1 MDVAAEGHVTR
12 WDGLTLKCVQ
22 LCCLSCDDASIR
34 PRATGPA
41 PVCRQQSFIHSPSNT
56 NHTSNTITMPL
67 HLLGKKSWNV
77 YNPTAI
83 AKVRADEA
91 RSAAREEA
99 QNELE
104 LTYQA
109 DVRLALLRGLPEP
122 PRPAELDIDLE
133 AEYESG
139 KRREPRERAQD
150 GGREEKLRKMKRKR
164 VGEDDTDM
172 ELRVAKAEMGERDG
186 GRRSGAGRDDKKGK
200 ESLPL
205 VGEDGHIQLFAPVSP
220 SGPAHDARKQDP
232 EEILRK
238 KQQEE
243 REGGAMR
250 FDTAGGNRSNPA
262 TTPWYAGSALK
273 VAGTNLPDGQA
284 TETIGRDAWG
294 NEDAGRK
301 SRDAV
306 RMSTADPMA
315 MMQMAQRKLKA
326 VESEREEWKR
336 EREAEVGVV
345 PKATYSRDHD
355 DRRHERSHRSR
366 DHRDRTEHRHE
377 RRHNRSR
384 DRSRERRHRHPR
396 RHSRSRSPEREHHR
410 SHRSTRG

>member
-1 MDVAAEGHVTR
+1 
-12 WDGLTLKCVQ
+12 
-22 LCCLSCDDASIR
+22 
-34 PRATGPA
+34 
-41 PVCRQQSFIHSPSNT
+41 
-56 NHTSNTITMPL
+56 MPL

-104 LTYQA
+104 LAYQA
-109 DVRLALLRGLPEP
+109 DLRLALLRGLPQP
-122 PRPAELDIDLE
+122 PRPAELDLDIE
-133 AEYESG
+133 AEVQSG
-139 KRREPRERAQD
+139 RRKEPREKGQD
-150 GGREEKLRKMKRKR
+150 DGREEKLRKMKRKR

-172 ELRVAKAEMGERDG
+172 ELRVAKAQMTERDNEADS
-186 GRRSGAGRDDKKGK
+186 GRRSGPRRDDRKEK

-220 SGPAHDARKQDP
+220 TGPAHDARKQNP
-232 EEILRK
+232 EETLRK

-250 FDTAGGNRSNPA
+250 FDAAGGNRSNPA
-262 TTPWYAGSALK
+262 TTPWHAGSASK

-301 SRDAV
+301 TRDAM

-315 MMQMAQRKLKA
+315 MMQMAQRKLKE
-326 VESEREEWKR
+326 VER
-336 EREAEVGVV
+336 EREAWKKGREVETGIVS
-345 PKATYSRDHD
+345 KATESRHSRDRD
-355 DRRHERSHRSR
+355 DRRYERSHRSR
-366 DHRDRTEHRHE
+366 DHHDRTE
-377 RRHNRSR
+377 RRHDRHKRSR
-384 DRSRERRHRHPR
+384 DRSRERRHIHPR
-396 RHSRSRSPEREHHR
+396 WHSRSRSPDREHHR
-410 SHRSTRG
+410 NHRRTRA